1 MVSSQGKAHLAGVV
15 VASAASVVLL
25 ATLVPHLADLVFPP
39 GERTTGIR
47 GVSRYYVTV
56 ALIPVILWL
65 LPPFV
70 RALGRLAYGAH
81 RALLGRDGFYV
92 RFPMPRRVRFA
103 DTALLAL
110 GPFAIDLLVITELTY
125 FISTPDAQ
133 RLGEGLVAIPALLL
147 LAGLV
152 TALLPGGWLLDDL
165 ELRLVSPRKGQVVR
179 VAELYERFLGPIGA
193 VALLASFVT
202 VLHAVT
208 DSYEKALV
216 SLLEWSLLLFPPV
229 LAAVAVFRLIVM
241 PDVRPGL
248 EAWADRTG
256 IGVTTS
262 LDEVLETVRS
272 RPRQDGTAT
281 GEDAAAAHAPQD
293 PSREP

>member
-1 MVSSQGKAHLAGVV
+1 MVSSQGKAHLVGVV
-15 VASAASVVLL
+15 VASAVSILLL
-25 ATLVPHLADLVFPP
+25 ATLVPHLVDLVFPP

-47 GVSRYYVTV
+47 RVSRYYVTV

-65 LPPFV
+65 VPPFV
-70 RALGRLAYGAH
+70 RALGRLAYGTH
-81 RALLGRDGFYV
+81 RALLGRDAFYV
-92 RFPMPRRVRFA
+92 RFPTARQVRFA
-103 DTALLAL
+103 DTALQSV

-165 ELRLVSPRKGQVVR
+165 DLRLVAPRKGQVVR
-179 VAELYERFLGPIGA
+179 VAELYERFLGPISA

-202 VLHAVT
+202 VLHSVNE
-208 DSYEKALV
+208 SYEQALV
-216 SLLEWSLLLFPPV
+216 SLLEWGLLLFPPV
-229 LAAVAVFRLIVM
+229 LAAVAVFRLVVM

-248 EAWADRTG
+248 EAWSDRAG
-256 IGVTTS
+256 IGVTRS
-262 LDEVLETVRS
+262 LGDVLEALRIGS
-272 RPRQDGTAT
+272 GEGGPAT
-281 GEDAAAAHAPQD
+281 GEDAARTDGTQD
-293 PSREP
+293 PPREP